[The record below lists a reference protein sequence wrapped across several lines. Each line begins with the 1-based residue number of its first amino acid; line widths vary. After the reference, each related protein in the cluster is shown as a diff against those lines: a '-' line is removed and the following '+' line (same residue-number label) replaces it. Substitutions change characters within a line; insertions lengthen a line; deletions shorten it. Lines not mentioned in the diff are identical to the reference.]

1 VYEEFYGFTE
11 SPFSLTPD
19 PKFFYHGESHL
30 RTFELLRY
38 GIYRGEG
45 FIVVYGDIGTGKT
58 TLCRT
63 VLEQA
68 PGNIYPALLLNPFLS
83 EVDLLRAILRDFGL
97 ISQQSAKQR
106 QPASKDELI
115 ASLNTFLLSIMQ
127 VGGRALLLID
137 EAQNIPI
144 PTLEQIRVLSN
155 LETSKQKLLQVVL
168 VGQSELKEVLAQ
180 PELRQLNQRIS
191 LRCELLPLSRE
202 ETASYIQHRLN
213 TASNNNPRVIFTP
226 QAIKMIYD
234 YSGGT
239 PRLIN
244 LIADRCLTAGLASR
258 TATIDHAIARE
269 AVHNLELRRQRT
281 WRPSLPEVE
290 TRTYVVGIAIAAAVL
305 ILISVVWVLVSDSGV
320 LQR

>member
-30 RTFELLRY
+30 RTFELMRY

-63 VLEQA
+63 VLEQV
-68 PGNIYPALLLNPFLS
+68 PDNIYTALLLNPFLS
-83 EVDLLRAILRDFGL
+83 EVELLRAILRDFGL
-97 ISQQSAKQR
+97 ISPQSTNR
-106 QPASKDELI
+106 SESVSKDDLI
-115 ASLNTFLLSIMQ
+115 AGLNRFLLSIME
-127 VGGRALLLID
+127 VGGRGLVLID
-137 EAQNIPI
+137 EAQNIPTA
-144 PTLEQIRVLSN
+144 TLEQIRILSN
-155 LETSKQKLLQVVL
+155 LETNKQKLVQMVL
-168 VGQSELKEVLAQ
+168 VGQSELKDVLAQ

-213 TASNNNPRVIFTP
+213 MASNGQPRVVFTP
-226 QAIKMIYD
+226 QAVKVIYN

-244 LIADRCLTAGLASR
+244 LIADRCLTAGLASQTR
-258 TATIDHAIARE
+258 TIDHRIAHE
-269 AVHNLELRRQRT
+269 AVSNLELPRVRRHGEGVPAKAGRD
-281 WRPSLPEVE
+281 WYIKLA
-290 TRTYVVGIAIAAAVL
+290 VGVL
-305 ILISVVWVLVSDSGV
+305 IILSVMYLLMWSLST
-320 LQR
+320 R

>member
-1 VYEEFYGFTE
+1 VYEQFYGFTE

-45 FIVVYGDIGTGKT
+45 FIVVIGDIGTGKT

-63 VLEQA
+63 VLEEV
-68 PGNIYPALLLNPFLS
+68 PDNIYTALLLNPFLS

-97 ISQQSAKQR
+97 ISPQSAVR
-106 QPASKDELI
+106 SQPISKDDLI

-127 VGGRALLLID
+127 VGGRGLVLID

-144 PTLEQIRVLSN
+144 PTLEQIRILSN
-155 LETSKQKLLQVVL
+155 LETNKQKLLQMVL
-168 VGQSELKEVLAQ
+168 VGQSELKDLLAR
-180 PELRQLNQRIS
+180 PELRQLNQRVS
-191 LRCELLPLSRE
+191 LRCELLPLSLD
-202 ETASYIQHRLN
+202 ETGSYIAHRLN
-213 TASNNNPRVIFTP
+213 MASNQDASVRFTP
-226 QAIKMIYD
+226 KAVKVIYD

-244 LIADRCLTAGLASR
+244 LIADRCLTVGLVTSS
-258 TATIDHAIARE
+258 ATIDDRIARE
-269 AVHNLELRRQRT
+269 AVRNLELPKVRRHNRA
-281 WRPSLPEVE
+281 SAGKPEGSNKV
-290 TRTYVVGIAIAAAVL
+290 RVVIAVAVL
-305 ILISVVWVLVSDSGV
+305 IILSVIVVLVATSG
-320 LQR
+320 LFR